1 MRYKQTVVVFVVA
14 IALLTVKAKGG
25 EQEPRKTSEQLNSV
39 EVDVGG
45 ATSYANV
52 DTRNGAPKT
61 DPSPT
66 KIVED
71 GTKKH
76 DAFSAKAEKAAT
88 SRNTIRGKHIKYNP
102 YILFAMLVVPLLLTF
117 CRQKLFLW
125 SRGILFMFCSM
136 EKRGMSKAPDTSKLV
151 MGNNKT
157 RRYKTIVF
165 IRHGESDWNEIFNK
179 SKLLLFTR
187 LIRGLF
193 REAMLFMSDH
203 SVFIDSPLSKK
214 E

>member
-52 DTRNGAPKT
+52 ETRNGAPKT

-76 DAFSAKAEKAAT
+76 DAFSAKAEKKL
-88 SRNTIRGKHIKYNP
+88 RHRE
-102 YILFAMLVVPLLLTF
+102 ILFVENTLNTTH
-117 CRQKLFLW
+117 
-125 SRGILFMFCSM
+125 IYCSQCWWC
-136 EKRGMSKAPDTSKLV
+136 P
-151 MGNNKT
+151 
-157 RRYKTIVF
+157 YY
-165 IRHGESDWNEIFNK
+165 
-179 SKLLLFTR
+179 
-187 LIRGLF
+187 
-193 REAMLFMSDH
+193 
-203 SVFIDSPLSKK
+203 
-214 E
+214 